1 MATMRCPICGAKM
14 RNGFCEYCKIR
25 EEQVTSASNKQA
37 KKAFKTGVDK
47 DQVVYSSTIPADV
60 NKVTLI
66 LLTVLLGYTGVPYF
80 YVGKY
85 ARAWTMSV
93 VWVVTIVFES
103 LRTRVM
109 SETLATN
116 PWIYYMS
123 KLLLLLCA
131 GFLLLWVSDVINL
144 IFHRYSVPVIL
155 GENKSKFKRK

>member
-1 MATMRCPICGAKM
+1 MRCPICGAKM
-14 RNGFCEYCKIR
+14 RNGFCEYCKIG
-25 EEQVTSASNKQA
+25 EDQVTSASNKEA
-37 KKAFKTGVDK
+37 KKAFRTGVDK
-47 DQVVYSSTIPADV
+47 DKVVYSSTMPSDV

-66 LLTVLLGYTGVPYF
+66 LLTVLLGYSGAAYF

-109 SETLATN
+109 SEALATN
-116 PWIYYMS
+116 PWIYYTS

-131 GFLLLWVSDVINL
+131 AFLLMWVADMINL
-144 IFHRYSVPVIL
+144 IFHRYSVPVVL
-155 GENKSKFKRK
+155 GEKKSKFRRK